1 MKFPDP
7 LIPGTLVRRYKRF
20 LSDVEIK
27 DGAVVT
33 AHCPNPGSMLSVDE
47 PGSRVWL
54 SPSRNPERKLRYT
67 WELID
72 VAGQLVGINTFH
84 PNGLVAAA
92 VAEGAVS
99 ELGGYASIRREV
111 RYGQNSRI
119 DLLLEGDGRPPCY
132 VEIKNVTMRRGRDAD
147 APAEFPDSVTARGTK
162 HLGELAEMVRQ
173 GGRAVMFYLV
183 QRGDCRQLAI
193 AADIDP
199 QYAEAYSRAVAS
211 GVEVVC
217 YGCRLT
223 PDEITLSAPLAI
235 A

>member
-20 LSDVEIK
+20 LSEVEIG
-27 DGAVVT
+27 DGEPVT
-33 AHCPNPGSMLSVDE
+33 AHCPNPGSMLGVDA

-54 SPSRNPERKLRYT
+54 SPSRNPERKLHYT

-72 VAGQLVGINTFH
+72 VAGELVGINTFH

-92 VAEGAVS
+92 LAEGAVS
-99 ELGGYASIRREV
+99 ELDGYASIRREV
-111 RYGQNSRI
+111 RYGTNSRI

-132 VEIKNVTMRRGRDAD
+132 VEVKNVTMRRGRDAD
-147 APAEFPDSVTARGTK
+147 APAEFPDAVTARGTK
-162 HLGELAEMVRQ
+162 HLGELAEVARQ

-183 QRGDCRQLAI
+183 QRGDCRRLAI

-199 QYAEAYSRAVAS
+199 RYGEAYSRAVAA
-211 GVEVVC
+211 GVEVLC
-217 YGCRLT
+217 YGCRVT
-223 PDEITLSAPLAI
+223 PDEIALSTPLAT

>member
-20 LSDVEIK
+20 LSEVRIE
-27 DGAVVT
+27 DGEVVT
-33 AHCPNPGSMLSVDE
+33 AHCPNPGSMLSLDA
-47 PGSRVWL
+47 PGSPVWL
-54 SPSRNPERKLRYT
+54 SPSRNPKRKLRYT

-92 VAEGAVS
+92 IADGAVD
-99 ELGGYASIRREV
+99 ELHGYESARREV
-111 RYGQNSRI
+111 RYGTNSRI
-119 DLLLEGDGRPPCY
+119 DLLLEGNGRPPCY
-132 VEIKNVTMRRGRDAD
+132 VEVKNVTMRRGRDAD
-147 APAEFPDSVTARGTK
+147 APAEFPDAVTARGTK
-162 HLGELAEMVRQ
+162 HLGELAEVARH

-183 QRGDCRQLAI
+183 QRGDCRRLAI

-199 QYAEAYSRAVAS
+199 RYAEAFSRAVAS
-211 GVEVVC
+211 GVEILC
-217 YGCRLT
+217 YGCRVT
-223 PDEITLSAPLAI
+223 PDEIVLSTPLAT